1 MLTSP
6 LARWPQMLYGKSILR
21 AMLDLTAQRSSSLP
35 SRQDMNVVAY
45 TRIWTRRRSSVGGCE
60 MPVPKDNEALIK
72 VHAAS
77 GNASD

>member
-1 MLTSP
+1 
-6 LARWPQMLYGKSILR
+6 MLYGKSILR
-21 AMLDLTAQRSSSLP
+21 AMLDPTAQRSSSLP
-35 SRQDMNVVAY
+35 SRQDLNVGVY
-45 TRIWTRRRSSVGGCE
+45 TPISTARRSSVGGYE